1 MKQLYLLFISIG
13 FVFSLS
19 AQSHDLPCDA
29 FNNPEDGW
37 GTTTETQ
44 TLSGDFTGV
53 SPWVT
58 DVAGGDI
65 QDFGV
70 MDADSSLFYKLEVD
84 PNTRYLRLEYMMGT
98 AIDISIGL
106 FSVVSP
112 ECPSGSGTNY
122 GEALY
127 QDPDMDDML
136 VEDFIG
142 EGEVMFDLCG
152 FLPPDYDNLYLWLAV
167 PDGSVGDF
175 DIEVTQM
182 VSPYNNVCD
191 DASDPARQA
200 GDLGTLAFNAET
212 GEGLGCTAPGGWTA
226 DQTNEAACPVEFDF
240 NVTPCFDGH
249 EDEPSVWYTFQT
261 GPDVELIDLTVE
273 HLESFDLRVSVFE
286 MENPCLAGNVLF
298 PPSQDQDD
306 YCQSGSD
313 LIEFEDLTV
322 KPNTTYY
329 IVVST
334 PIDEWGE
341 LDICLEVCEPPA
353 NNEVCDA
360 TDVDFPDLGSYDP
373 DDPVETLTGETTE
386 CAYGFFQDVDLGT
399 MEDFGCG
406 DDVEHA
412 VFYKLNVD
420 DYATKLTITSGGL
433 STGGALSAQVFIMN
447 TPPDCATKTFDYSI
461 PTNPDFNECDLGA
474 GADLEIDLCE
484 IDNAE
489 YDNLYLWIASTK
501 EDAGEFDLEFFQEI
515 APENDL
521 CADATSPDREAR
533 DLGVLAYND
542 ATGEGLGCTE
552 PAGWNGP
559 QTNRGACPVEFDFN
573 VTPCFDGH
581 EDDPTVWYTFETG
594 PDVEEID
601 LTVEH
606 FESSDL
612 RVSVFEMENPC
623 MAGNALFPPSQDND
637 DYCDSGSDLIE
648 FEDLT
653 VKPSTQYF
661 IVVSTP
667 IEEWG
672 EFDICLEV
680 CEPPANNT
688 ICDAE
693 EIDFPSL
700 GDYDPDDP
708 IGPATNG
715 TTVCAYGFYDDAD
728 LGSLIDFDCGDEFE
742 NAVFYKLNLD
752 YYATELTITVDG
764 LSTGGQLAA
773 QVFFFDGTP
782 DCVARGFNANITV
795 PASDEFEEC
804 DFAGGVEWEMDLCE
818 IDNEDYE
825 NMYLWIATNKED
837 AGEFN
842 LEFFQEVAPVNDEC
856 NQMDGPEAGDRE
868 AADLGV
874 IEVGDASGD
883 CDPPSGWDTQTNR
896 GACPVGVSGNGCF
909 DEFQNEPA
917 VWYTFETGEGVEL
930 ITVDVNHFEAD
941 EVRIGLF
948 ELPVE
953 CEFPGNMP
961 PGQPFDEY
969 CQGDVFNDGVD
980 SIWNIL
986 VQQNTRYYVLV
997 STDIEEWG
1005 EFEICVKNCEP
1016 PENDR
1021 LCDVSMDEDYH
1032 VVPGEEDEVNR
1043 NPVIVGGTT
1052 VCANNFFTDFE
1063 LTTEDFGCNAGDG
1076 AESAVFYKIDL
1087 DSLASEVTIIAN
1099 EIDPLNTFSM
1109 GLFMVM
1115 DSCEEN
1121 RQYQQQIWVDPE
1133 GEEMVSCDGFDQEI
1147 VFNTCGLSMEERN
1160 NIYLWVGTERL
1171 DQGEF
1176 ELEISQKV
1184 APENDDCA
1192 FPHSETFE
1200 RTLTDTTPI
1209 CGTFTNLF
1217 ACPEEYTMVTTPP
1230 GADPM
1235 CPLDPLEIER
1245 AGVWFEFST
1254 NSDAARLD
1262 YIIDHSNQEEVQIM
1276 FFEANTDCDDFTQL
1290 ICENE
1295 NDPDG
1300 YIEEEDLFI
1309 EPDMTYY
1316 VLVVTEKENAGEFE
1330 LCITVK
1336 PPIPCEGEAPYFYDQ
1351 TEIICGLDALDGYCL
1366 DMRPPYGP
1374 AALPW
1379 PGCPSVS
1386 FHNPS
1391 WFTFVAG
1398 AEDLE
1403 IEVFISDCI
1412 QNQGVQIAL
1421 YELDCEIDFDPTNP
1435 DGTQPTADM
1444 LVSPCS
1450 FVTAPTQGSVIFN
1463 TTTESGQVY
1472 GIIVDGWNGDQCNVS
1487 VEEVLVGGDPPE
1499 LDGTDLEEPSF
1510 VDGEFG
1516 FLEDTICAGA
1526 EDVPFTLEGEVEGA
1540 CSYRWTLDGEDI
1552 EDGTNS
1558 TEEFIDF
1565 PEPGTY
1571 EICVYASNLCNETD
1585 PVCIEVVVAP
1595 LEPFITFDTICEGDD
1610 YVWIGPFGDELTPEP
1625 AINPNN
1631 PGTFQYES
1639 TAFNQFDCTVP
1650 AELNLF
1656 IRNENDE
1663 NPTQIDTFGCYDD
1676 VALGDFSYY
1685 CEVLTEPGTYDQECI
1700 SPFTGCDTF
1709 FTIDL
1714 VVFGGPFTID
1724 PACTGNREM
1733 GFFFQDPEEAGYTPW
1748 FEQFLLID
1756 NDPDLDIEYNW
1767 IVINEE
1773 DTLGNERDLIL
1784 NQDTIEKYA
1793 DNRFL
1798 NLRLE
1803 VTITNQGD
1811 VICTSSAEYYFDLD
1825 NNFPRAIDILGD
1837 TSYCAGQ
1844 PELTLFANVESP
1856 IFPDPN
1862 GEPDPIFL
1870 LNWDLPDGFEFVPP
1884 DTIDSDTI
1892 TISAPNTV
1900 TDSTICVTVFSER
1913 CFFTDTLC
1921 IDLSQEIPDV
1931 PELGP
1936 DGFTCDTFYTFSPD
1950 LATSGGWSVIDTPPT
1965 GNTLIFGSVG
1975 SPTTTISV
1983 SDPGTY
1989 TLEWREGPVS
1999 CAEYDTIQVTFWENP
2014 FEVNYA
2020 DTCFDLDFQVEI
2032 EIGGGEGPYTVH
2044 PNTDISGSLDSN
2056 IFTSDIIE
2064 IDFQGN
2070 YGDILY
2076 LVVEDA
2082 NGCISDS
2089 IPITLVCECE
2099 SEVGTMATDTLEL
2112 CEGDEAFATYLGGH
2126 ENDGNDT
2133 SMYILHDMDNDTLG
2147 AIIDT
2152 ATFID
2157 GGIPYPDGI
2166 TFGQVYYISTVIG
2179 NAQAA
2184 DSAYVNLIDPCL
2196 VVAPGQ
2202 PVIWYEN
2209 PIADAGMDREECGF
2223 DTNLAA
2229 MPSVG
2234 TGTWTAVPDTGA
2246 VVFDDPNDPN
2256 TLVTVDEIG
2265 VYTFRWTENNEG
2277 CEDFDEVDIDFK
2289 GDILFTWFDEC
2300 NDVATEYRVTIIL
2313 TGGGGDYFEVNGEGT
2328 MVGDTLFS
2336 DWIPRGT
2343 AVTFTVDDALGCGPI
2358 DIPIF
2363 SDCECTTDIG
2373 VLDTANFLTACAD
2386 ECIDITSYYADSGE
2400 FLDGNDVASY
2410 ILHNS
2415 NDTIPGSVV
2424 IGQRAN
2430 GIFCYE
2436 DFSSAI
2442 EYGDTLYAARIVG
2455 NNRGTG
2461 EVDINDPCLKL
2472 TYGIPILFYEV
2483 PDADAGP
2490 DEQFCFFEGQLEA
2503 TFATDGT
2510 GEWTYHDG
2518 PSANVDIIDPTSD
2531 TTSVVV
2537 EDYGLHQ
2544 FVWTETNEGCVDS
2557 DTVSLTFVSTPEFD
2571 PGSVQIDCD
2580 DIAENYTVTI
2590 DILLG
2595 DDSTLVVDGTVDGTL
2610 TGRTFVSDPIPSG
2623 DTYTF
2628 RVYDVNGCDTLSFS
2642 DSFECPC
2649 LTEIG
2654 AIEGDELHLCEDES
2668 AFGIRYNSDG
2678 DFQDGNDELRYVL
2691 VNDQGDRLIERT
2703 NGSFSFDDAIMNLG
2717 ETYYV
2722 RVYLGSV
2729 IGGDFQ
2735 YDEDCTLWDGEVPV
2749 TWWAYPEANAVA
2761 AMDTI
2766 TCVIESI
2773 EIDGSSSIGQRLEFA
2788 WSTTDGSIEAGTA
2801 DQAVVSVTA
2810 GGTYTL
2816 VVTDALSG
2824 CSDEVSVVIEQ
2835 SDDVPEAII
2844 QTPEILTCLVDEVTL
2859 DGSASSSGPDI
2870 VYSWT
2875 TTDGNIVS
2883 DPSESSIT
2891 ADEIG
2896 TYELVVEDQS
2906 NNCRV
2911 SAQVT
2916 VTEDRDIPDVEATAL
2931 EQLSCSSEEVT
2942 VSGEGS
2948 SEGANFTYSW
2958 STTDDG
2964 EIVGGTTGRD
2974 IQVSSIGTYTLVVT
2988 NEDNGCVDSTTAEVV
3003 RADNELAGIEVD
3015 FRHPQCHGDVNG
3027 LIEIEPIGGEDPI
3040 TYTLVGIEEN
3050 TTGTFSNLGPGD
3062 YTIEVTDTYGCVE
3075 TAEVTLIDPP
3085 IISLTLTESVVI
3097 ESGDS
3102 VIVDAFLP
3110 ADAIIDTLIWDTEG
3124 QPYRCLDEDCLS
3136 IMITPLETVTVSA
3149 EAIGGVGCSD
3159 ADAMRIIV
3167 KVYRDVYIPNVF
3179 TPNGDGMN
3187 DFFLP
3192 ETGRR
3197 VTQVNS
3203 MQIFDRWGSL
3213 LFESRNFMTGD
3224 TNFGWDGTFRGEEM
3238 NPGSYV
3244 YKVEVTYDNGTTEL
3258 LHGSVTLV
3266 R

>member
-1 MKQLYLLFISIG
+1 MKQVYALLLSMG
-13 FVFSLS
+13 FAFSLF
-19 AQSHDLPCDA
+19 AQSNDLPCDA
-29 FNNPEDGW
+29 ETNPTNGW

-44 TLSGDFTGV
+44 SLNGDFTGV
-53 SPWVT
+53 SPWIT
-58 DVAGGDI
+58 DIAGGNI

-70 MDADSSLFYKLEVD
+70 ADADSSLFYKLEVD
-84 PNTRYLRLEYMMGT
+84 ANTRYLRIEYVGGT
-98 AIDISIGL
+98 ANDISIGL
-106 FSVVSP
+106 FSLISA
-112 ECPSGSGTNY
+112 ECGGGTAY
-122 GEALY
+122 GESLY
-127 QDPDMDDML
+127 QNPDMTDML
-136 VEDFIG
+136 EEDLIG

-152 FLPPDYDNLYLWLAV
+152 FGPPDYNNIYLWLAV
-167 PDGSVGDF
+167 PELSVGDVEI
-175 DIEVTQM
+175 DVTQL
-182 VSPYNNVCD
+182 VSPYNNICAD
-191 DASDPARQA
+191 PSDPAREA
-200 GDLGTLAFNAET
+200 GDLGVLSFNAAT

-240 NVTPCFDGH
+240 TVNTCFDGH
-249 EDEPSVWYTFQT
+249 EDDPSVWYTFET

-273 HLESFDLRVSVFE
+273 HTVSSDLRVSVFE
-286 MENPCLAGNVLF
+286 METPCTAGNVLF
-298 PPSQDQDD
+298 PPSQDNDD
-306 YCQSGSD
+306 YCDSGSD

-322 KPNTTYY
+322 KPNTTYF

-341 LDICLEVCEPPA
+341 LDICLEVCEPPV

-360 TDVDFPDLGSYDP
+360 TDVDFPALGAYDP
-373 DDPVETLTGETTE
+373 DNAVETLNGETTE
-386 CAYGFFQDVDLGT
+386 CAYGFFQDIDLAV

-406 DDVEHA
+406 AEFENA

-420 DYATKLTITSGGL
+420 PYATKLTITSGGL
-433 STGGALSAQVFIMN
+433 STGGSLSSQVFLMN
-447 TPPDCATKTFDYSI
+447 TPPDCVNKVFDYSI
-461 PTNPDFNECDLGA
+461 PANPDFNECDLGP
-474 GADLEIDLCE
+474 GSDLEIDLCE

-489 YDNLYLWIASTK
+489 YGNLYLWIASTK

-521 CADATSPDREAR
+521 CEDLTSPDRAAR
-533 DLGVLAYND
+533 DLGILAYND
-542 ATGEGLGCTE
+542 QTGEGLGCTE

-559 QTNRGACPVEFDFN
+559 QTNRGACPVEFDFG
-573 VTPCFDGH
+573 VTACFDGH

-606 FESSDL
+606 FESTDL

-623 MAGNALFPPSQDND
+623 MAGNVLFPPSQDND

-653 VKPSTQYF
+653 VKPNTQYF

-693 EIDFPSL
+693 EIDFPAL

-715 TTVCAYGFYDDAD
+715 TTVCAYGFYDDPD
-728 LGSLIDFDCGDEFE
+728 LANLISFDCGDEFE

-752 YYATELTITVDG
+752 YYATEFTITVDG

-782 DCVARGFNANITV
+782 DCIARGFNANITE
-795 PASDEFEEC
+795 PAAAEFEEC
-804 DFAGGVEWEMDLCE
+804 DFDGTVEMEMDLCD

-825 NMYLWIATNKED
+825 NMYLWIATSKED

-842 LEFFQEVAPVNDEC
+842 LEFFQEVAPLNDEC
-856 NQMDGPEAGDRE
+856 NQMDGPEAAMRE

-874 IEVGDASGD
+874 IEVGDVSGD
-883 CDPPSGWDTQTNR
+883 CDPPAGWDTQTNR
-896 GACPVGVSGNGCF
+896 GACPVAVGGNACF

-917 VWYTFETGEGVEL
+917 VWYTFETGDDVEL
-930 ITVDVNHFEAD
+930 ITVEVEHFETD

-948 ELPVE
+948 ELPID

-969 CQGDVFNDGVD
+969 CQGDVVNDGVD
-980 SIWNIL
+980 SIWNLL
-986 VQQNTRYYVLV
+986 VQANTRYYVLV
-997 STDIEEWG
+997 STEYEDWG

-1021 LCDVSMDEDYH
+1021 LCDVSMDENFH
-1032 VVPGEEDEVNR
+1032 IFPGREDEDNR
-1043 NPVIVGGTT
+1043 NELVVEGTT
-1052 VCANNFFTDFE
+1052 NCANNFFLDFD

-1076 AESAVFYKIDL
+1076 AESAVFYKLDI
-1087 DSLASEVTIIAN
+1087 DSLTSEIHISASEV
-1099 EIDPLNTFSM
+1099 DPLNTFSM

-1121 RQYQQQIWVDPE
+1121 RVYGQSIWVDPE
-1133 GEEMVSCDGFDQEI
+1133 GEEMVECNGFDDDI
-1147 VFNTCGLSMEERN
+1147 IFNTCGLSLEERN

-1171 DQGEF
+1171 DQGDF
-1176 ELEISQKV
+1176 ELEFSQKI
-1184 APENDDCA
+1184 APPNDNCSNPDDE
-1192 FPHSETFE
+1192 SFE
-1200 RTLTDTTPI
+1200 ATLTDTSEI

-1217 ACPEEYTMVTTPP
+1217 ACPEEYTMVTIPP
-1230 GADPM
+1230 GGDPN

-1254 NSDAARLD
+1254 NAEAARLD
-1262 YIIDHSNQEEVQIM
+1262 YILDHSNEEEVQMMI
-1276 FFEANTDCDDFTQL
+1276 FEADANCDNFEL
-1290 ICENE
+1290 LLCEDE

-1300 YIEEEDLFI
+1300 FMEEENLFI
-1309 EPDMTYY
+1309 EPNTTYY
-1316 VLVVTEKENAGEFE
+1316 VLVVTEKENAGEFD
-1330 LCITVK
+1330 LCIQVK

-1351 TEIICGLDALDGYCL
+1351 TEIICGLDELNGYCL
-1366 DMRPPYGP
+1366 DMRPPLP
-1374 AALPW
+1374 AAALPW
-1379 PGCPSVS
+1379 PGCPTVS

-1403 IEVFISDCI
+1403 IEIFISDCVA
-1412 QNQGVQIAL
+1412 NQGVQIAL

-1435 DGTQPTADM
+1435 DGTQPTADQ

-1450 FVTAPTQGSVIFN
+1450 FVTTPTVGSVIFN
-1463 TTTESGQVY
+1463 TDTELGQVY

-1510 VDGEFG
+1510 EDGEFG

-1540 CSYRWTLDGEDI
+1540 CSYRWTLDGVDI

-1558 TEEFIDF
+1558 TEEFISF

-1571 EICVYASNLCNETD
+1571 EVCVYASNLCNETD

-1610 YVWIGPFGDELTPEP
+1610 YIWEGPFGGTLSPQP
-1625 AINPNN
+1625 AINPNI
-1631 PGTFQYES
+1631 PGTFQYTS

-1663 NPTQIDTFGCYDD
+1663 NPTQVDTFACYDEA
-1676 VALGDFSYY
+1676 ALGDFSYY

-1709 FTIDL
+1709 FMIDL
-1714 VVFGGPFTID
+1714 VVFGGPFNID

-1733 GFFFQDPEEAGYTPW
+1733 GFFFQDPEDGGYTPW

-1756 NDPDLDIEYNW
+1756 NDPDFTIEYNW
-1767 IVINEE
+1767 TETENDE
-1773 DTLGNERDLIL
+1773 TLGTTRDLIL
-1784 NQDTIEKYA
+1784 NQDTIEKY
-1793 DNRFL
+1793 DDDRIL
-1798 NLRLE
+1798 NLQLD
-1803 VTITNQGD
+1803 VTIFYLGD
-1811 VICTSSAEYYFDLD
+1811 PICTSSADYRFDLD
-1825 NNFPRAIDILGD
+1825 NNFPTAIDVLGD

-1844 PELTLFANVESP
+1844 PELTIYANVESP

-1870 LNWDLPDGFEFVPP
+1870 LNWDLPDGFNFVPP
-1884 DTIDSDTI
+1884 SAMDSDTI
-1892 TISAPNTV
+1892 TISAPSTV
-1900 TDSTICVTVFSER
+1900 TDSTLCVTVFSER

-1921 IDLSQEIPDV
+1921 VDLAQEIPDV

-1936 DGFTCDTFYTFSPD
+1936 DGFTCDTFYTFAPNVAS
-1950 LATSGGWSVIDTPPT
+1950 SGGWSIIDTPPG
-1965 GNTLIFGSVG
+1965 GNTLAFGSLG

-1983 SDPGTY
+1983 NDPGTY

-2014 FEVNYA
+2014 FEVSRV

-2032 EIGGGEGPYTVH
+2032 EIGGGAEPYTVH
-2044 PNTDISGSLDSN
+2044 PNSDIPGSLSGTL
-2056 IFTSDIIE
+2056 FTSDIIE
-2064 IDFQGN
+2064 IDFQTN

-2089 IPITLVCECE
+2089 IPVTLVCECE
-2099 SEVGTMATDTLEL
+2099 SEIGGMATDTLEV
-2112 CEGDEAFATYLGGH
+2112 CEGDIALPSYLGGH

-2133 SMYILHDMDNDTLG
+2133 LMYILHDLDSGTLG
-2147 AIIDT
+2147 TIIDT
-2152 ATFID
+2152 ATFTD
-2157 GGIPYPDGI
+2157 GEIPYPGGI
-2166 TFGQVYYISTVIG
+2166 TFGQVYYISMVIG
-2179 NAQAA
+2179 NVQAA
-2184 DSAYVNLIDPCL
+2184 DSAYVNLTDPCL

-2209 PIADAGMDREECGF
+2209 PVADAGMDREECGF
-2223 DTNLAA
+2223 SANLAA
-2229 MPSVG
+2229 VASVG
-2234 TGTWTAVPDTGA
+2234 IGTWTAIPDTGA
-2246 VVFDDPNDPN
+2246 VVFDNPNDPN
-2256 TLVTVDEIG
+2256 TLVTVSNAGI
-2265 VYTFRWTENNEG
+2265 YTFRWTENNQG
-2277 CEDFDEVDIDFK
+2277 CEDSDEVEIDFQ

-2300 NDVATEYRVTIIL
+2300 NDIATEYQATIIL
-2313 TGGGGDYFEVNGEGT
+2313 SEGAGGYFEVNGEGT
-2328 MVGDTLFS
+2328 FSGDTLIT

-2343 AVTFTVDDALGCGPI
+2343 ADTFYVDDALGCGPI
-2358 DIPIF
+2358 TIIIF

-2386 ECIDITSYYADSGE
+2386 ECIDVTPLYDDTGE
-2400 FLDGNDVASY
+2400 FLDGNDLASY

-2424 IGQRAN
+2424 IGQRQD

-2436 DFSSAI
+2436 DFAGAI
-2442 EYGDTLYAARIVG
+2442 EFGDTLYAARIVG
-2455 NNRGTG
+2455 NNRGNG
-2461 EVDINDPCLKL
+2461 NVDINDQCLKL
-2472 TYGIPILFYEV
+2472 TYGVPVLFYEV
-2483 PDADAGP
+2483 PEADAGP
-2490 DEQFCFFEGQLEA
+2490 DAQFCFFEGSLEA
-2503 TFATDGT
+2503 NFATDGT
-2510 GEWTYHDG
+2510 GEWTYLDG
-2518 PSANVDIIDPTSD
+2518 PSMNVNITDPTSD
-2531 TTSVVV
+2531 TTAVVV
-2537 EDYGLHQ
+2537 DDFGVYQ
-2544 FVWTETNEGCVDS
+2544 FVWTETNADCADS
-2557 DTVSLTFVSTPEFD
+2557 DTVAMTFVSTPEFD
-2571 PGSVQIDCD
+2571 PASVQINCD
-2580 DIAENYTVTI
+2580 DIAETYTVTI

-2595 DDSTLVVDGTVDGTL
+2595 DSATLVVDGTVDGTI
-2610 TGRTFVSDPIPSG
+2610 TGRTFVSDSIVSG
-2623 DTYTF
+2623 DSYTL
-2628 RVYDVNGCDTLSFS
+2628 RVYDVNGCDTLTFT

-2654 AIEGDELHLCEDES
+2654 AIEGNELNLCEDET
-2668 AFGIRYNSDG
+2668 AFGIRYNSAG
-2678 DFQDGNDELRYVL
+2678 DFQDGNDEVRFVL
-2691 VNDQGDRLIERT
+2691 LNDQGDRLIERT
-2703 NGSFSFDDAIMNLG
+2703 NGSFDFDDAIMNLG
-2717 ETYYV
+2717 ETYFV
-2722 RVYLGSV
+2722 RIYLGSV

-2735 YDEDCTLWDGEVPV
+2735 YDEDCTLSVGDVPV
-2749 TWWAYPEANAVA
+2749 TWWAYPEADAVA
-2761 AMDTI
+2761 AIDTI

-2773 EIDGSSSIGQRLEFA
+2773 DIDGSISTGQRLEYA
-2788 WSTTDGSIEAGTA
+2788 WSTTGGSIQAGTEN
-2801 DQAVVSVTA
+2801 QAVVTVTA
-2810 GGTYTL
+2810 GGSYTL
-2816 VVTDALSG
+2816 IVTDALSG
-2824 CSDEVSVVIEQ
+2824 CSDEVTVEIEQ
-2835 SDDVPEAII
+2835 SDDVPVAVIE
-2844 QTPEILTCLVDEVTL
+2844 TPEILTCLVNEVTL
-2859 DGSASSSGPDI
+2859 DGSGSSSGASI
-2870 VYSWT
+2870 NYTWT
-2875 TTDGNIVS
+2875 TGDGNIVS
-2883 DPSESSIT
+2883 DPTLPSIT
-2891 ADEIG
+2891 VDEIG
-2896 TYELVVEDQS
+2896 TYVLTVEDES
-2906 NNCRV
+2906 NDCRV
-2911 SAQVT
+2911 SAQIE
-2916 VTEDRDIPDVEATAL
+2916 VTEDREVPDAVAAAL
-2931 EQLSCSSEEVT
+2931 DPLSCSSEEVT

-2948 SEGANFTYSW
+2948 SEGANITYQW
-2958 STTDDG
+2958 TTSTGVIEG
-2964 EIVGGTTGRD
+2964 EATGRD
-2974 IQVSSIGTYTLVVT
+2974 IIASAIGDYTLVVT
-2988 NEDNGCVDSTTAEVV
+2988 NTDNGCVDSVTTSVM
-3003 RADNELAGIEVD
+3003 RADNELQGIEVE

-3027 LIEIEPIGGEDPI
+3027 VIEIEPIGGEDPI
-3040 TYTLVGIEEN
+3040 TYTLVGLEEN
-3050 TTGTFSNLGPGD
+3050 NTGVFSNLGPGQ
-3062 YTIEVTDTYGCVE
+3062 YTIEVSDTYGCVE
-3075 TAEVTLIDPP
+3075 TAEVVLIDPP

-3110 ADAIIDTLIWDTEG
+3110 ADAIIDTLIWDTQG
-3124 QPYRCLDEDCLS
+3124 QPYNCLDEECLS
-3136 IMITPLETVTVSA
+3136 IMVTPLETITVSA

-3167 KVYRDVYIPNVF
+3167 KVFRDVYIPNIF
-3179 TPNGDGMN
+3179 TPNDDGLN
-3187 DFFLP
+3187 DVFLP

-3197 VTQVNS
+3197 VTQVNN
-3203 MQIFDRWGSL
+3203 MQIFDRWGAL